1 MQTVHRATSLAD
13 AQGARDVLVRSGIP
27 AHISDEPRWV
37 SGEEPGNDFI
47 RVMVD
52 NRAWD
57 RARRA
62 IEGWKQQLRYAH
74 ARRIDST
81 SGER

>member
-13 AQGARDVLVRSGIP
+13 AQNARDVLVRCGVASHIADEALWSTGELSGTD
-27 AHISDEPRWV
+27 A
-37 SGEEPGNDFI
+37 I

-52 NRAWD
+52 NRAVD

-62 IEGWKQQLRYAH
+62 LQAWKKQAGG
-74 ARRIDST
+74 ANADSRRL
-81 SGER
+81 

>member
-13 AQGARDVLVRSGIP
+13 AQNAREVLVRCGVTSHIADEILWSTGELSGTD
-27 AHISDEPRWV
+27 A
-37 SGEEPGNDFI
+37 I

-52 NRAWD
+52 NRSVD

-62 IEGWKQQLRYAH
+62 LSAWKKQ
-74 ARRIDST
+74 
-81 SGER
+81 SGEVNADSRRL